1 MVSVLRKD
9 LREPVPERD
18 RDQSVEHVLRRVLSS
33 EGSVPQGACL
43 DGETVAAWTT
53 GSLRPDELSAVERHV
68 ADCARCQAL
77 VAVFVRTT
85 PAPPAPESL
94 WNRWRLAWIVP
105 VATAA
110 TAAALWVALPGSG
123 PIPFE
128 SQRKVAAPPSEEL
141 RAAAPP
147 AAAPVA
153 PVPSAPSEST
163 QPPSVRLQESARI
176 PASNEI
182 LERADADLR
191 ERPTAADERTGFA
204 PSIAARSEAAAD
216 QQAPA
221 AAPPAKEV
229 DADRRQVARNAA
241 PRAFGARQAAS
252 PLEIVA
258 PGGSGR
264 WRITNGQRV
273 EWSASNTSEW
283 TPASIG
289 EGTFAAGS
297 APSAAVCWIVG
308 RGGAVHLT
316 TNGTRF
322 VRIAFPEMVDLVA
335 ITATDDRNATVT
347 AADGRAWMTS
357 DQGRTWM
364 TR

>member
-1 MVSVLRKD
+1 
-9 LREPVPERD
+9 VPERD
-18 RDQSVEHVLRRVLSS
+18 RDQSVEHVLRHVLSGD
-33 EGSVPQGACL
+33 GSVPRGACL

-53 GSLRPDELSAVERHV
+53 GSLRPAEVSAVEQHV

-77 VAVFVRTT
+77 MAALVRTT
-85 PAPPAPESL
+85 PASPAPESL
-94 WNRWRLAWIVP
+94 WKRWRIAWVVP

-123 PIPFE
+123 PIPLE
-128 SQRKVAAPPSEEL
+128 SQQKVAATPSEEL

-147 AAAPVA
+147 AVAPVA
-153 PVPSAPSEST
+153 PAPSAALLAPTPPSAP
-163 QPPSVRLQESARI
+163 LQEGARTL
-176 PASNEI
+176 ADNE
-182 LERADADLR
+182 LRERSDADLR
-191 ERPTAADERTGFA
+191 ERPDAADERAGFS
-204 PSIAARSEAAAD
+204 PSITARSEAAVD

-221 AAPPAKEV
+221 PAPLAETVEIDKSTI
-229 DADRRQVARNAA
+229 AGNSA
-241 PRAFGARQAAS
+241 PRAFAARQAAS

-258 PGGSGR
+258 PGGSAR

-273 EWSASNTSEW
+273 EWSASNAGEW

-297 APSAAVCWIVG
+297 APSPSVCWIVG
-308 RGGAVHLT
+308 RGGAIYLT

-335 ITATDDRNATVT
+335 ITSNDDRNAIVT
-347 AADGRAWMTS
+347 AADGRAWVTS
-357 DQGRTWM
+357 DQGRTWI